1 VAVALERTLVAVK
14 RALPELVALQ
24 LTKRGGQGVQRVV
37 GKLHGSYI
45 ASTFQAWRR
54 PHDGALV
61 AHEAYAR
68 SHSKNGEDV
77 SPWQLFA
84 DAEVDHQLV
93 TLDRLCRTV
102 HALNY
107 FAGDDPGLSSLPGL
121 PLVLNVDARLLQAV
135 PDRHGEFFSR
145 VLALLDVAP
154 EQIVID
160 IRTAQT
166 FDLTRLRRVIANYRQ
181 HGFQVA
187 VNAEGVIHARSLANF
202 LAPDFLMLEADV
214 FSPAALATLTA
225 TLAQNDVRIALKR
238 VETPAQLAAA
248 KDAGVHWVKGFLLD
262 RPESVTSVNPLSP
275 SHTEPYTNRE

>member
-1 VAVALERTLVAVK
+1 VILTAVTLERTLAELN
-14 RALPELVALQ
+14 RILPELSRLQ
-24 LTKRGGQGVQRVV
+24 VMARGQKGGRVV

-45 ASTFQAWRR
+45 SSIFQAWRR
-54 PHDGALV
+54 PHDGAAV

-68 SHSKNGEDV
+68 SHSKNGEDI

-84 DAEVDHQLV
+84 EAEVDHQLV
-93 TLDRLCRTV
+93 ALDRLCRTV

-107 FAGDDPGLSSLPGL
+107 FAGDDRGLPGL

-135 PDRHGEFFSR
+135 PDRHGEFFGK
-145 VLALLDVAP
+145 VLGLLGVAP
-154 EQIVID
+154 ERIVID

-187 VNAEGVIHARSLANF
+187 VNAEGVIHARSLANL
-202 LAPDFLMLEADV
+202 LAPDFLMIEADV
-214 FSPAALATLTA
+214 FPAAALATLTA
-225 TLAQNDVRIALKR
+225 TLAQNDVRIAVKHI
-238 VETPAQLAAA
+238 ETADQLAAA

-262 RPESVTSVNPLSP
+262 QP
-275 SHTEPYTNRE
+275 SLAIAN

>member
-1 VAVALERTLVAVK
+1 VTGVALALERTLAAVN
-14 RALPELVALQ
+14 RALPELSALQ
-24 LTKRGGQGVQRVV
+24 LTSRGSPGVQRVL

-45 ASTFQAWRR
+45 TSVFQPWRR
-54 PHDGALV
+54 PQDGALV

-68 SHSKNGEDV
+68 SHSKSGEDV

-84 DAEVDHQLV
+84 EAEVDHQLV
-93 TLDRLCRTV
+93 VLDRLCRTV

-107 FAGDDPGLSSLPGL
+107 FASGDPEL

-135 PDRHGEFFSR
+135 PDRHGEFFGK
-145 VLALLDVAP
+145 VLGLLGVAP
-154 EQIVID
+154 ERIVID

-187 VNAEGVIHARSLANF
+187 VNAEGVIHARSLANL

-214 FSPAALATLTA
+214 FPAAALATLTA
-225 TLAQNDVRIALKR
+225 TLAKNDVRIAVKHI
-238 VETPAQLAAA
+238 ETADQLAAA
-248 KDAGVHWVKGFLLD
+248 KDAGVHWMKGFLLD
-262 RPESVTSVNPLSP
+262 QP
-275 SHTEPYTNRE
+275 SLAIAN